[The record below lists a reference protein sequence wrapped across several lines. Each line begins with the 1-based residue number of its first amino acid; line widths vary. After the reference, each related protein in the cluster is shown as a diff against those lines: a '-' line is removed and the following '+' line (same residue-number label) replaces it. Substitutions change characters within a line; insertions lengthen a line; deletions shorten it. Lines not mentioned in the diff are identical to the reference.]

1 MLDSNWGENNSFK
14 CSQQELN
21 LLQDKFPDLN
31 PSALQDL
38 WAQLSK
44 SVF

>member
-1 MLDSNWGENNSFK
+1 MLESNWGESNYLK

-31 PSALQDL
+31 PSVLQDL
-38 WAQLSK
+38 
-44 SVF
+44 